1 MLKLTQDETDLSKNE
16 VDILTGALLLQD
28 KLVSDVMTPLSDCF
42 MLSLEAVLDFN
53 TICDIRTQGYSRIPI
68 YDGERSNI
76 RYILL
81 VKDLLFVHLDDE
93 IPMHEICSLYCKP
106 FVTAD
111 KDKTLYKLMEEFKSG
126 TMGHLAV
133 VKDEDGVS
141 NTGIVTL
148 EDIIEEI
155 LQSEIVDEDDFVTN
169 KSKRKRSKAE
179 NPIKQEVEM
188 VLGAFQFDR

>member
-16 VDILTGALLLQD
+16 IDILTGALLLQD
-28 KLVSDVMTPLSDCF
+28 KLVSDAMTPLLDCF

-53 TICDIRTQGYSRIPI
+53 TICYIRTQEYSRIPI

-81 VKDLLFVHLDDE
+81 VKDLLFVDPDDE
-93 IPMHEICSLYCKP
+93 KPMHEICSLYSKP
-106 FVTAD
+106 FITVD
-111 KDKTLYKLMEEFKSG
+111 KGKTLYKLMEEFKSG
-126 TMGHLAV
+126 NMGHLAV
-133 VKDEDGVS
+133 LKDEDGVS
-141 NTGIVTL
+141 NTVIVTL

-155 LQSEIVDEDDFVTN
+155 LQSEIVDEDDLVTN
-169 KSKRKRSKAE
+169 KSKRKRSKTE

-188 VLGAFQFDR
+188 VLGRFLI